1 MMKFLPSKKEY
12 ISLIMQLIGEA
23 QAYLAAQDIEQW
35 QNGYPNEQAILK
47 DILNNESYVVKLED
61 SNLLATAMFT
71 TKNEPTYKSI
81 EGHWITESDAT
92 YGVIHRMAV
101 GEKFRG
107 TGVAKFIF
115 NHCEQTLKQTSIQ
128 SMRIDTHEDNLG
140 MQALL
145 KRLGYVFCGVIYL
158 ENNDK
163 RLAYE
168 KLIS

>member
-1 MMKFLPSKKEY
+1 MMKFILANKEDV
-12 ISLIMQLIGEA
+12 SLIMKLIGEA
-23 QAYLAAQDIEQW
+23 QAYLAAQHIEQW

-47 DILNNESYVVKLED
+47 DILNNESYVVK
-61 SNLLATAMFT
+61 SQGSALLATAMFT
-71 TKNEPTYKSI
+71 TRNEPTYKSI
-81 EGHWITESDAT
+81 EGNWITEADAT

-107 TGVAKFIF
+107 RGVAKFIF
-115 NHCEQTLKQTSIQ
+115 NYCEQILNLNNIK

-145 KRLGYVFCGVIYL
+145 KKLGYVFCGVIYL
-158 ENNDK
+158 KNSDK

>member
-1 MMKFLPSKKEY
+1 MKLLLAKKGDLSE
-12 ISLIMQLIGEA
+12 IMKLIEQA
-23 QAYLAAQDIEQW
+23 QAYLAAQHIEQW
-35 QNGYPNEQAILK
+35 KNGYPNEQAILK

-71 TKNEPTYKSI
+71 TRNEPTYKSI
-81 EGHWITESDAT
+81 KGNWITESDAK

-107 TGVAKFIF
+107 TGIAKFIF
-115 NHCEQTLKQTSIQ
+115 NQCEQILKQTSIQ

-140 MQALL
+140 MQTLL
-145 KRLGYVFCGVIYL
+145 KKLDYIYCGVIYL

-163 RLAYE
+163 RLAFE
-168 KLIS
+168 KLIH

>member
-1 MMKFLPSKKEY
+1 
-12 ISLIMQLIGEA
+12 
-23 QAYLAAQDIEQW
+23 
-35 QNGYPNEQAILK
+35 
-47 DILNNESYVVKLED
+47 
-61 SNLLATAMFT
+61 
-71 TKNEPTYKSI
+71 
-81 EGHWITESDAT
+81 
-92 YGVIHRMAV
+92 MAV

-145 KRLGYVFCGVIYL
+145 KKLGYVFCGVIYL
-158 ENNDK
+158 DNSDK

-168 KLIS
+168 KLIKT

>member
-1 MMKFLPSKKEY
+1 
-12 ISLIMQLIGEA
+12 MQLIGEA

-92 YGVIHRMAV
+92 YGVIHRMA
-101 GEKFRG
+101 
-107 TGVAKFIF
+107 AIMSHIF
-115 NHCEQTLKQTSIQ
+115 NFLFEQYCHHS
-128 SMRIDTHEDNLG
+128 S
-140 MQALL
+140 
-145 KRLGYVFCGVIYL
+145 
-158 ENNDK
+158 
-163 RLAYE
+163 
-168 KLIS
+168 